1 MRDGLVELNE
11 AQVEQFLSDTER
23 ITITADDNP
32 SLKGRIIFSMGGAI
46 GGGYQDN

>member
-1 MRDGLVELNE
+1 MRYCLVELNE

-23 ITITADDNP
+23 ITADDNP
-32 SLKGRIIFSMGGAI
+32 SLKGRNIFSMGGPI